1 MTVINF
7 SAQGPA
13 TERQRDALNRIRQR
27 LLKTPMPLNAEQTLC
42 DSIVAIIDALSPR
55 ITEGDEQEQ
64 KQKA

>member
-7 SAQGPA
+7 SAQGQA
-13 TERQRDALNRIRQR
+13 TQRQRDALNRIRQR

-42 DSIVAIIDALSPR
+42 DSIVAIIDALLIS
-55 ITEGDEQEQ
+55 EGDGQ

>member
-13 TERQRDALNRIRQR
+13 TQRQRDALNRIRQR
-27 LLKTPMPLNAEQTLC
+27 LLKTPMPLNAEQSLC
-42 DSIVAIIDALSPR
+42 DSIVAIIDALLIS
-55 ITEGDEQEQ
+55 EGDGQ

>member
-13 TERQRDALNRIRQR
+13 TQRQRDALNRIRQR
-27 LLKTPMPLNAEQTLC
+27 LPKTPMPLNAEQTLC
-42 DSIVAIIDALSPR
+42 DSIVAIIDALLIS
-55 ITEGDEQEQ
+55 EGDGQ

>member
-13 TERQRDALNRIRQR
+13 TQRQRDALNRIRQR

-42 DSIVAIIDALSPR
+42 DSIVAIIDALLIS
-55 ITEGDEQEQ
+55 EGDGQ